1 MRRINQFL
9 PTELLSQAARF
20 DAVTQTL
27 RGILPQAMA
36 PHVWFAGTRGD
47 SAVLITD
54 SSSWVTPLR
63 FEQNTILL
71 HLERCCQISSRR
83 VSIKVSPAGI
93 DSSSAPR

>member
-20 DAVTQTL
+20 DAVTHAL
-27 RGILPQAMA
+27 RGILPQSMA
-36 PHVWFAGTRGD
+36 EHVWFAGTRGD

-71 HLERCCQISSRR
+71 HLERCCQISSQRIA
-83 VSIKVSPAGI
+83 IKVSPDGRPALK
-93 DSSSAPR
+93 

>member
-9 PTELLSQAARF
+9 PAELLSQAARF
-20 DAVTQTL
+20 DAVTHAL
-27 RGILPQAMA
+27 RSILPRAMA
-36 PHVWFAGTRGD
+36 PHVWYAGTHGD

-71 HLERCCQISSRR
+71 HLERCCQINSKR
-83 VSIKVSPAGI
+83 VSIKVSPAGGP
-93 DSSSAPR
+93 SPR